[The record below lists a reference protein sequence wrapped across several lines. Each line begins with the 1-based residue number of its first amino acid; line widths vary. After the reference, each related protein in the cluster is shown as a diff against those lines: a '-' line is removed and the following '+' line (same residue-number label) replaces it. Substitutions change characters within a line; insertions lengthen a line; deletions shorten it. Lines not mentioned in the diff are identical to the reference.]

1 MLSDP
6 ADPAS
11 KTGRPLLWVAGLVLS
26 ALVAAAVFLVVG
38 NDETVVRPGPTPTP
52 SSDGVT
58 TREDAAGEL
67 LSELASA
74 LSEGSRQEVLRL
86 AAPGR
91 STRASLGAV
100 HDNVQDLRI
109 EDLSLRYVDEQA
121 GELSAEDRRAFGARA
136 WVADV
141 QLGWRLGGAAETPT
155 ETEVSMTFV
164 ETPDGAAFGSA
175 SGDYG
180 NPAPLWLIDDL
191 TVRRSARWV
200 LMVADPA
207 NADRYAALVDRA
219 VADVARVIP
228 SWRGSLVVEVPA
240 TQEEMHQVLDAD
252 PGTYSAIAAVTS
264 TVDGSLSP
272 SAPSHII
279 VNPDVFG
286 RLGADGSQIVM
297 SHEATHV
304 ATDAAVS
311 SMPLWLLE
319 GFADY
324 VALAGV
330 DLPVSLTA
338 SQILADVR
346 RDGAPETLPGS
357 KEFATSN
364 KLLGSSYEAAWLAC
378 RLIGETYGEARLIR
392 FYETVDD
399 GTPVEEAFRDVLG
412 TTERG
417 FTRAWQDYL
426 TELAG

>member
-1 MLSDP
+1 
-6 ADPAS
+6 
-11 KTGRPLLWVAGLVLS
+11 
-26 ALVAAAVFLVVG
+26 
-38 NDETVVRPGPTPTP
+38 
-52 SSDGVT
+52 
-58 TREDAAGEL
+58 
-67 LSELASA
+67 
-74 LSEGSRQEVLRL
+74 
-86 AAPGR
+86 
-91 STRASLGAV
+91 
-100 HDNVQDLRI
+100 
-109 EDLSLRYVDEQA
+109 
-121 GELSAEDRRAFGARA
+121 
-136 WVADV
+136 
-141 QLGWRLGGAAETPT
+141 
-155 ETEVSMTFV
+155 MTFV

-346 RDGAPETLPGS
+346 RDGAPEALPGS

-412 TTERG
+412 TSERS